1 MEKGKM
7 KSYLWLIAFSIGLV
21 LLVINFRTIIHG
33 IGVFIKLLMP
43 LFLGIAIA
51 FVLNRPYEWFNRL
64 YKNKCKIKPKAAKPL
79 AIVTVYV
86 LTFGAIVGLFV
97 LIVPELIEN
106 IQQFSGNAGF
116 YMSNIQGFINR
127 VMDTF
132 GLKHVDMSKLIETV
146 TNYFGTIS
154 QALDGMLEKIV
165 EITMS
170 VVSVITT
177 GFISLALSIY
187 ILSGKEKLLMQVKRI
202 TKAYM
207 PHKTHDKIASLYD
220 IVVQVFEDYI
230 AGQCKEA
237 IILGS
242 LCFIG
247 MTILRLDYAGLISVI
262 IGVTAL
268 VPILGAYIGGAIGA
282 VLLLFISPGKALL
295 FLVFLI
301 ILQQFEGNIIYP
313 RVVGRKIGLPG
324 MWVLLGISVGGG
336 IMGIFGMIIAV
347 PVTTILYQLLKKDVL
362 RREGIP
368 LKPATKIEQPEK

>member
-1 MEKGKM
+1 M
-7 KSYLWLIAFSIGLV
+7 
-21 LLVINFRTIIHG
+21 
-33 IGVFIKLLMP
+33 
-43 LFLGIAIA
+43 
-51 FVLNRPYEWFNRL
+51 
-64 YKNKCKIKPKAAKPL
+64 
-79 AIVTVYV
+79 
-86 LTFGAIVGLFV
+86 FV

-247 MTILRLDYAGLISVI
+247 SIFANQYKLVCGYAFLYVQIRCRSPPDLY
-262 IGVTAL
+262 TN
-268 VPILGAYIGGAIGA
+268 
-282 VLLLFISPGKALL
+282 LFC
-295 FLVFLI
+295 V
-301 ILQQFEGNIIYP
+301 EP
-313 RVVGRKIGLPG
+313 R
-324 MWVLLGISVGGG
+324 
-336 IMGIFGMIIAV
+336 
-347 PVTTILYQLLKKDVL
+347 
-362 RREGIP
+362 
-368 LKPATKIEQPEK
+368 